1 MYADAVWRPAGVA
14 EHAHEPPARVW
25 RLIGDGGLPVER
37 EFIPDEREAQ
47 SPARRAD
54 ELSLPLFIVHGKDDF
69 RAAFEHAEVMRDA
82 LDEAGKPYEWLVKDK
97 EEHGF
102 YTPENTVELFERVE
116 QFFGQH
122 LSADAA
128 EEWSLE

>member
-1 MYADAVWRPAGVA
+1 MVNLHIW
-14 EHAHEPPARVW
+14 
-25 RLIGDGGLPVER
+25 GGAYLDTTLPSD
-37 EFIPDEREAQ
+37 PKEREAQ

-54 ELSLPLFIVHGKDDF
+54 ELNLPLFIVHGKDDF
-69 RAAFEHAEVMRDA
+69 RAAYEHAEVMRDA
-82 LDEAGKPYEWLVKDK
+82 LDEAGKSYEWLVKDK

-122 LSADAA
+122 LSAEAA
-128 EEWSLE
+128 EAWSLE